1 MIRFSN
7 RYAQC
12 QKWFENVW
20 YKDQFIG
27 MWLMPLGFLF
37 ADVVRFRKF
46 LYRLGLL
53 KSTRLPVPVIII
65 GNITVGGT
73 GKTPLIIWIAHWLK
87 TLGYNPGIISRGYGG
102 QATSWPQ
109 SVTANSSPTLVGDEA
124 LLLAKQTGCPV
135 VVSPQRVEAALQ
147 LLREN
152 PCNILLSD
160 DGLQHYALRRDIE
173 IAVVD
178 GERRFGNG
186 YCLPAGPL
194 REPISR
200 LQSVDLIIVNGEK
213 YEDNE
218 YAMQLIGKT
227 AINLVTGEQRS
238 LSQFSDRPCHAL
250 AGIGHPQRFFKHLAV
265 QGIVSS
271 NQSFPDH
278 YAFRHDDIVFD
289 DDQPVLM
296 TEKDAVKCAAFASKQ
311 HWYVPITASPEL
323 GFTEHLQRLVNKY
336 NTSNTYSVFN
346 R

>member
-1 MIRFSN
+1 MTLLSN

-12 QKWFENVW
+12 QKWLENAW

-27 MWLMPLGFLF
+27 MWLMPFGFLF

-46 LYRLGLL
+46 LYRLRLL
-53 KSTRLPVPVIII
+53 KSTRLPVPVIVI

-73 GKTPLIIWIAHWLK
+73 GKTPLIIWMANWLK
-87 TLGYNPGIISRGYGG
+87 TLGYKPGIISRGYGG
-102 QATSWPQ
+102 QADFWPQ
-109 SVTANSSPTLVGDEA
+109 SVSTDSSAALVGDEA

-135 VVSPQRVEAALQ
+135 VVSPRRVEAAIH

-152 PCNILLSD
+152 ACTILLAD

-173 IAVVD
+173 IAVID

-218 YAMQLIGKT
+218 YAMQLIGNT
-227 AINLVTGEQRS
+227 AVNLVTGKQIP

-250 AGIGHPQRFFKHLAV
+250 AGIGNPQRFFKHLAAH
-265 QGIVSS
+265 GIASS
-271 NQSFPDH
+271 KHSFPDH
-278 YAFRHDDIVFD
+278 YAFRHGDIVFD
-289 DDQPVLM
+289 DDQPILM

-311 HWYVPITASPEL
+311 HWYVPVTASPEL
-323 GFTEHLQRLVNKY
+323 AFTEQLLRLVKKHDIL
-336 NTSNTYSVFN
+336 NT
-346 R
+346 